1 MLMSRLKL
9 TDKKVTRICFV
20 RHGETNWNIEQ
31 RLQGQMDLA
40 LNATGEAQA
49 VAVGR
54 RFVGSTATAL
64 FSSDLLRA
72 RQTAQPIAEALHLPI
87 VLLPAL
93 RERHFGRCEGM
104 TLEEISHQYDD
115 DARAIQCHDP
125 DYASPG
131 GGESRRQ
138 HQVRILGCIEH
149 LVREH
154 AGQSIVVVTHGGAL
168 DVIYRRARQLPLEAP
183 RDYPIPNAGINWI
196 AIDGEQ
202 WSIERWGDDAHL
214 G

>member
-1 MLMSRLKL
+1 MSRLKL

-64 FSSDLLRA
+64 YSSDLLRA

-196 AIDGEQ
+196 GIDGEQ

>member
-1 MLMSRLKL
+1 
-9 TDKKVTRICFV
+9 
-20 RHGETNWNIEQ
+20 
-31 RLQGQMDLA
+31 MDLA

-64 FSSDLLRA
+64 YSSDLLRA
-72 RQTAQPIAEALHLPI
+72 RQTAQPISEALHLPI
-87 VLLPAL
+87 ILLQAL

-104 TLEEISHQYDD
+104 TLEEIFHQYDD

-138 HQVRILGCIEH
+138 HQVRVLDCIEH
-149 LVREH
+149 MVREH
-154 AGQSIVVVTHGGAL
+154 EGQTIVVVTHGGAL
-168 DVIYRRARQLPLEAP
+168 DVIYRRACQLLLEAP
-183 RDYPIPNAGINWI
+183 RDYPIPNAGMNWI
-196 AIDGEQ
+196 GIDGDQ
-202 WSIERWGDDAHL
+202 WSIESWGDDAHL